1 MWFIDLLFEVI
12 DNLGFILL
20 DLDKVEFVDLL
31 WLLFVNIGGGVRY
44 FLVIFGSV
52 ILVLGM

>member
-31 WLLFVNIGGGVRY
+31 WLLFVNMGGGVRY

>member
-12 DNLGFILL
+12 DNLGLILL

-31 WLLFVNIGGGVRY
+31 WLLFVNMGGGVRY